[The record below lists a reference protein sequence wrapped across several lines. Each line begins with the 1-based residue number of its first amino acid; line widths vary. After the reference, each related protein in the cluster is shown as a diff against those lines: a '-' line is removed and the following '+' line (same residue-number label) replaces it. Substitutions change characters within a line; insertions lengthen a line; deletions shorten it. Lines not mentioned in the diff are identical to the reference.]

1 MHIYSSSHCTTLILI
16 IWQNSELFE
25 ILRHQIVRIR
35 KSEFDEM
42 HSVCIH
48 FRGVYFLESPPPLWK
63 PFRNSRSKGYFFGD
77 IYLNFWRESIEK
89 DEKKLDFWCLNKNSM
104 LLDSPRNWIIFH
116 GIALCALVTGVVF
129 LLLGRGH
136 YSIDVFIAYWVTS
149 RYSVPTKHEDLK
161 TSK

>member
-1 MHIYSSSHCTTLILI
+1 MTLTAFTLVLIHKHRMIVFRRIFLMVGMLYFYRGITMYITVLPKPDTTYYCSPKL
-16 IWQNSELFE
+16 N
-25 ILRHQIVRIR
+25 
-35 KSEFDEM
+35 
-42 HSVCIH
+42 HSIT
-48 FRGVYFLESPPPLWK
+48 F
-63 PFRNSRSKGYFFGD
+63 
-77 IYLNFWRESIEK
+77 I
-89 DEKKLDFWCLNKNSM
+89 
-104 LLDSPRNWIIFH
+104 DSPRNWIIFH

>member
-48 FRGVYFLESPPPLWK
+48 FRGVYFLESPPLFESHFVIPEVRDIFSGIYIWTFGGK
-63 PFRNSRSKGYFFGD
+63 VSK
-77 IYLNFWRESIEK
+77 RMR
-89 DEKKLDFWCLNKNSM
+89 KKLDFWCLNNNSL